1 MGRNREFS
9 ALTAIKIAHRLL
21 VLQVLHRPRS
31 LRHARMCHSVV
42 FHILLCDLSNM
53 QIEIWFY
60 IKWKTCFFF
69 DILIRN
75 LFVSTRYR
83 SPIFSRL
90 SPDKKPPATSS
101 RHERLILVH
110 FDAFGPLV
118 QLLLSQ
124 FNTKKTWRKKG
135 WGYNLACRQQRPL
148 NVFFGWFFGRLDPPF
163 FLKTCATLL
172 RSAPYC
178 RSVNVSGSSGVWE

>member
-1 MGRNREFS
+1 MLEC
-9 ALTAIKIAHRLL
+9 AIQSYFTYYYVIYL
-21 VLQVLHRPRS
+21 
-31 LRHARMCHSVV
+31 
-42 FHILLCDLSNM
+42 IYSNM
-53 QIEIWFY
+53 QIEILFY
-60 IKWKTCFFF
+60 IEWKTCFFF

-75 LFVSTRYR
+75 LFVSTRYP

-124 FNTKKTWRKKG
+124 FNTNKTWRKKK
-135 WGYNLACRQQRPL
+135 
-148 NVFFGWFFGRLDPPF
+148 VRLQLGLQTTTSQMCFLGVLWTTWSLF
-163 FLKTCATLL
+163 FLKACATLL
-172 RSAPYC
+172 RSAP
-178 RSVNVSGSSGVWE
+178 VFAGQ